1 MSALP
6 QEKPLPCQA
15 FDDDPQVLAEV
26 LREGVNLAVW
36 TRRLSPAL
44 RDFAAALVRN
54 RPGLALSQT
63 LEMEE
68 ERLPVLDGLLDAQQL
83 PGQTDFLDD
92 LGWLVEA
99 FSCLTGARR
108 IGLRLRVLD
117 VYKRQVPPPG
127 RWNGSKPRRRECAGG
142 RLPEYVR
149 RSVVASAPGWLR
161 SAACLRNGSA
171 AGSERWRTGAPGSAG
186 RPPACR
192 RWRRP

>member
-1 MSALP
+1 M
-6 QEKPLPCQA
+6 
-15 FDDDPQVLAEV
+15 

-44 RDFAAALVRN
+44 RDLAAALVRN

-99 FSCLTGARR
+99 FSCLDRGAAYR
-108 IGLRLRVLD
+108 
-117 VYKRQVPPPG
+117 PAP
-127 RWNGSKPRRRECAGG
+127 A
-142 RLPEYVR
+142 
-149 RSVVASAPGWLR
+149 RSG
-161 SAACLRNGSA
+161 
-171 AGSERWRTGAPGSAG
+171 
-186 RPPACR
+186 
-192 RWRRP
+192 

>member
-68 ERLPVLDGLLDAQQL
+68 ERLPVLD
-83 PGQTDFLDD
+83 
-92 LGWLVEA
+92 
-99 FSCLTGARR
+99 
-108 IGLRLRVLD
+108 
-117 VYKRQVPPPG
+117 VYKRQEMDD
-127 RWNGSKPRRRECAGG
+127 REEETYAFLGAA
-142 RLPEYVR
+142 VK
-149 RSVVASAPGWLR
+149 ALR
-161 SAACLRNGSA
+161 
-171 AGSERWRTGAPGSAG
+171 
-186 RPPACR
+186 
-192 RWRRP
+192 